1 MNLSQLSRQ
10 LARRAL
16 TTNPQFRPQ
25 RAHSIFTQAQSSLR
39 TKPQTTLQIH
49 RRTFHSFPKRPPVP
63 KRLQTSRA
71 TRRHVSDDALDKPDS
86 QLSISQRLK
95 KLSREYGWA
104 ALYIYL
110 GLSAL
115 DFPFCFLAVKWIG
128 TDTIGHYE
136 HVIVG
141 TVKEWLA
148 WPLGGDVGAKVGEVI
163 DKAESAVMQGHGA
176 STPVEE
182 GERVLETDSLIDH
195 GYKEAEK
202 ANRGDNA
209 SKLSVARVVR
219 GCSSS

>member
-1 MNLSQLSRQ
+1 MDILRTSRQ
-10 LARRAL
+10 LVRRAL
-16 TTNPQFRPQ
+16 ILNARAQPQ
-25 RAHSIFTQAQSSLR
+25 RAHSLSTQAQSTFR
-39 TKPQTTLQIH
+39 TRPQTALQIH
-49 RRTFHSFPKRPPVP
+49 RRALSSLPKRPEAHDRLPV
-63 KRLQTSRA
+63 SRA
-71 TRRHVSDDALDKPDS
+71 TRRHASDDALDKPDS
-86 QLSISQRLK
+86 QLSISQRMK

-115 DFPFCFLAVKWIG
+115 DFPFCFLAVKLIG

-136 HVIVG
+136 HVVVG

-163 DKAESAVMQGHGA
+163 DKAESAVMQGQGA
-176 STPVEE
+176 EPSTPVEK
-182 GERVLETDSLIDH
+182 GERILETDSVVDH

-209 SKLSVARVVR
+209 SKLAKHT
-219 GCSSS
+219 C